1 MQKLDKVLKVR
12 QLAERESAQ
21 TLAKSQAARA
31 EAESAQAQLRD
42 LMAQY
47 RSHHS
52 EVVQDSPGR
61 FRQFLRFYDQLSVA
75 VNTQEQVV
83 KQLSDAESV
92 DLAAHMER
100 YKERVAL
107 ERLLSQRD
115 QVEKYERT
123 RTERKA
129 HIQRQPNSLH

>member
-1 MQKLDKVLKVR
+1 MRKLNKVLKVR

-21 TLAKSQAARA
+21 TLARSQAARV
-31 EAESAQAQLRD
+31 EAESAQQQLHD
-42 LMAQY
+42 LKAQY
-47 RSHHS
+47 RSHHG
-52 EVVQDSPGR
+52 EVVHDSPVR

-100 YKERVAL
+100 F
-107 ERLLSQRD
+107 
-115 QVEKYERT
+115 
-123 RTERKA
+123 
-129 HIQRQPNSLH
+129 